1 MEEICAPVAQE
12 VGDSRRGRDR
22 EDRDDQNDRG
32 DGSGDDHSA
41 GGCDA
46 TTVALP
52 AEVWARIVAASDRRA
67 VAALGATCAALRDLT
82 GQRARASVRAAR
94 AALDAVVDGWERH
107 TAPWDD
113 VWSQGDARGR
123 CYACTPLGARAR
135 PCSKRERSRRRWI
148 SDCGTPDDPTATD
161 LCDACALAI
170 ARDIG
175 AWPMRRVDLDAPHVW
190 SVGRAICDVLD
201 VLPSGPVAGDRFVV
215 PPAAVYMVDPA
226 AASEVARWTPGEVE
240 VGFAGLRPA
249 HMPSVRA
256 WLPLVAATGPAHACM
271 VCVCCDVD
279 SPLWGVVAAVQ
290 WWPRASF
297 VGWSRVAD
305 SIEQAGARRRRSRGR
320 RRRRAPAGGA
330 AAPRVGLVEAL
341 LAEAAYTTRAPHG
354 A

>member
-1 MEEICAPVAQE
+1 MEEVCTSMTGRVHD
-12 VGDSRRGRDR
+12 GDGQRGGVHEGRDGD
-22 EDRDDQNDRG
+22 EKNDGDRG
-32 DGSGDDHSA
+32 T
-41 GGCDA
+41 GGRA
-46 TTVALP
+46 TAMVTLP
-52 AEVWARIVAASDRRA
+52 AEVWARIVAASDRRT
-67 VAALGATCAALRDLT
+67 VAALGATCAALRDLAT
-82 GQRARASVRAAR
+82 QRSRASADAAR
-94 AALDAVVDGWERH
+94 AAFAAVVDGWERH
-107 TAPWDD
+107 TAQWDG
-113 VWSQGDARGR
+113 VWTHSDARGR
-123 CYACTPLGARAR
+123 CYACAPLGARSRAGPKR
-135 PCSKRERSRRRWI
+135 PRSRRHWI

-170 ARDIG
+170 TRNIG

-190 SVGRAICDVLD
+190 SVGRVICDVLD
-201 VLPSGPVAGDRFVV
+201 VLPSGPIAGDRFVV
-215 PPAAVYMVDPA
+215 PAAAVHMVDPA
-226 AASEVARWTPGEVE
+226 AAGEVARWTPGEVE

-320 RRRRAPAGGA
+320 WRRRAPAGGA